1 MGRGH
6 PVRKPALISLPFLP
20 ASVAYPCSSPLGA
33 SARAGTAAAPRRL
46 SPNPEKTSAGHH
58 HLNVPPRR
66 PAQAVVGLDPHATV
80 GPGVIPERRAIV
92 KPRKREPRLQRLL
105 VRAGKRRPIQ
115 HHKT

>member
-1 MGRGH
+1 LGWGT
-6 PVRKPALISLPFLP
+6 PAP
-20 ASVAYPCSSPLGA
+20 A

-66 PAQAVVGLDPHATV
+66 PAHHRERAVVGLDPHATV

>member
-1 MGRGH
+1 MGRG
-6 PVRKPALISLPFLP
+6 
-20 ASVAYPCSSPLGA
+20 LGHDLL
-33 SARAGTAAAPRRL
+33 GTAVAPLFL
-46 SPNPEKTSAGHH
+46 SPDPEKTSARHH

-66 PAQAVVGLDPHATV
+66 PAHHRERAVVGLDPHATV

-92 KPRKREPRLQRLL
+92 KPRKRERRLQRLL